1 MQRRKANMSDRVK
14 KNKEES
20 NDAFIKN
27 RIEFEENHY
36 EELFKAEEVKKSF
49 DKTLILNVN
58 KRCFYREIADIKIMI
73 MTANEMERRTLF
85 ACFTDFPSDADLVE
99 KNVIKRIPYK
109 GLVYSVFYINDIKVV
124 HVEPEMTGSNTK
136 GGTYETLRNAL
147 KMVRPTYVISLG
159 VGFGFD
165 IRKEALCDVMVGR
178 QFFSYDKSTKI
189 KDNELN
195 VKRLHVFE
203 SDQTLLSKAKSTLMY
218 EDKTKGLFDNLFKTH
233 IGNLLTGEFV
243 IDSKMYRDMISH
255 PFKPFGVIGGEMESL
270 GMFTA
275 IEEYNNQF
283 WHLNTHGIMIKGISD
298 WAAGKNADTSKKED
312 ENSDTPPTDVEI
324 EDDKSTQNAELIK
337 MYGKNKRLLQYMQI
351 DAEDKKNNLQVLSM
365 CNTCSVCK
373 MLLKE
378 SSLFSDYRVRG
389 IRKNWRRFVNWL
401 FRPLRRKMMY

>member
-1 MQRRKANMSDRVK
+1 MATEKK
-14 KNKEES
+14 KNNKEAE
-20 NDAFIKN
+20 NAFVKN

-36 EELFKAEEVKKSF
+36 EELFKAEEVKKTF
-49 DKTLILNVN
+49 DNTLILNVN

-109 GLVYSVFYINDIKVV
+109 GLMYSTFYINDIKVV

-136 GGTYETLRNAL
+136 GGTYETLRKAL
-147 KMVRPTYVISLG
+147 KTVRPTYVISLG

-165 IRKEALCDVMVGR
+165 ISKESLCDVMVGR

-218 EDKTKGLFDNLFKTH
+218 EDKTKGLFDNPFKTH

-298 WAAGKNADTSKKED
+298 WAAGKNVDTSKKED
-312 ENSDTPPTDVEI
+312 ENSDTPPTDVET

-337 MYGKNKRLLQYMQI
+337 KYGESKRLLQYMQT

-365 CNTCSVCK
+365 CNTCTVCK
-373 MLLKE
+373 MFLKE
-378 SSLFSDYRVRG
+378 SSLFSDCRVRG
-389 IRKNWRRFVNWL
+389 LRKNWRRFVNLL